1 LIQGVVCGSGSDH
14 FANGSMML
22 DARGTSRVASLI
34 RCITSQTARLEPEFL
49 HGFARHG
56 HERSVWHGPQGH
68 ESLDTSIQSEPVR
81 GVGMG
86 KRDARADLLD
96 DDPFRNSRAGPRIHR
111 VHQHQAPDGT
121 VHFETSSAFSNA
133 LMQFLGQ
140 DTWEKPKHH
149 TGRLWHF
156 SDVEKQHLRLAMGA
170 FTLALGLMAV
180 GGISGI
186 SFFGFSS
193 WVVFLLLSMPVWLI
207 GVGPAFLLHEI
218 GHKLVAKRYGCWAEF
233 RADPKGLQFGILL
246 AFVIGFLFMAPG
258 AVMVAGLVSRR
269 QNGHIAVAGPLTN
282 FCLFLIG
289 IPLWGILIGL
299 TGAHIPLPT
308 EDFGILGWRGTY
320 VVDNVLIWQAMV
332 FNAGVYWIVF
342 NLVLGLFNM
351 LPIGPLDGLKVKDW
365 SNGAFFT
372 VIGVFALLVF
382 TMYTGAWSASSVLT
396 SVAEPVSNLVR

>member
-1 LIQGVVCGSGSDH
+1 
-14 FANGSMML
+14 
-22 DARGTSRVASLI
+22 
-34 RCITSQTARLEPEFL
+34 
-49 HGFARHG
+49 
-56 HERSVWHGPQGH
+56 
-68 ESLDTSIQSEPVR
+68 
-81 GVGMG
+81 MG

-96 DDPFRNSRAGPRIHR
+96 DDPFRNTRAAPRIHR
-111 VHQHQAPDGT
+111 VHQRQAPDGT

-156 SDVEKQHLRLAMGA
+156 SDVEKQHLWLAMGA
-170 FTLALGLMAV
+170 FTLALGFMRV
-180 GGISGI
+180 GGIGGL
-186 SFFGFSS
+186 SFYGFSN
-193 WVVFLLLSMPVWLI
+193 WLVMLLLSMPVMFI
-207 GVGPAFLLHEI
+207 AIGPAFLFHEI
-218 GHKLVAKRYGCWAEF
+218 GHKLVAKKNGCWAEF
-233 RADPKGLQFGILL
+233 RADPRGLQFGILL
-246 AFVIGFLFMAPG
+246 AFAIGFLFMAPG

-282 FCLFLIG
+282 FGLFLIG

-308 EDFGILGWRGTY
+308 EEFGILGWRGTY
-320 VVDNVLIWQAMV
+320 VVDNALLWQAMV

-342 NLVLGLFNM
+342 NLALGLFNM

-372 VIGVFALLVF
+372 VIGVFVLLVF
-382 TMYTGAWSASSVLT
+382 TMYTGVWSASTLLT
-396 SVAEPVSNLVR
+396 AVAEPVSNIVR

>member
-1 LIQGVVCGSGSDH
+1 
-14 FANGSMML
+14 
-22 DARGTSRVASLI
+22 
-34 RCITSQTARLEPEFL
+34 
-49 HGFARHG
+49 
-56 HERSVWHGPQGH
+56 
-68 ESLDTSIQSEPVR
+68 
-81 GVGMG
+81 MG

-96 DDPFRNSRAGPRIHR
+96 DDPFRNTRAAPRIHR
-111 VHQHQAPDGT
+111 VHQRQAPDGT

-149 TGRLWHF
+149 TGQLWHF

-170 FTLALGLMAV
+170 FTLALGFMAV

-186 SFFGFSS
+186 SYFGFSS
-193 WVVFLLLSMPVWLI
+193 WLVFLLLSMPVWLI

-218 GHKLVAKRYGCWAEF
+218 GHKLAARRYGCWAEF

-246 AFVIGFLFMAPG
+246 AFAIGFLFMAPG

-282 FCLFLIG
+282 FGLFLIG

-308 EDFGILGWRGTY
+308 EEFGILGWRGTY
-320 VVDNVLIWQAMV
+320 VVDNALLWQAMV

-342 NLVLGLFNM
+342 NLALGLFNM

-372 VIGVFALLVF
+372 VIGVFVLLVF
-382 TMYTGAWSASSVLT
+382 TMYTGAWSASTLLT
-396 SVAEPVSNLVR
+396 AVAEPVSNIVR

>member
-1 LIQGVVCGSGSDH
+1 
-14 FANGSMML
+14 
-22 DARGTSRVASLI
+22 
-34 RCITSQTARLEPEFL
+34 
-49 HGFARHG
+49 
-56 HERSVWHGPQGH
+56 
-68 ESLDTSIQSEPVR
+68 
-81 GVGMG
+81 MG

-96 DDPFRNSRAGPRIHR
+96 DDPFRNTRPAPRIHR
-111 VHQHQAPDGT
+111 VHQRQAPDGT

-140 DTWEKPKHH
+140 DTWEKPNHH

-170 FTLALGLMAV
+170 FTLALGFMAV

-193 WVVFLLLSMPVWLI
+193 WLVFLLLSMPVWLI

-218 GHKLVAKRYGCWAEF
+218 GHKLAAKRYGCWAEF

-246 AFVIGFLFMAPG
+246 AFIIGILFMAPG

-282 FCLFLIG
+282 FGLFLIG

-299 TGAHIPLPT
+299 TGAHIPLAT
-308 EDFGILGWRGTY
+308 EEFGIFGWRGPY

-332 FNAGVYWIVF
+332 FNAGVYWIFF
-342 NLVLGLFNM
+342 NLALGLFNM
-351 LPIGPLDGLKVKDW
+351 LPFGPLDGLKVKDW

-372 VIGVFALLVF
+372 VIGVFGLLVF
-382 TMYTGAWSASSVLT
+382 TMVTGVWSASSVLT
-396 SVAEPVSNLVR
+396 AVAEPVSNFVR